1 MNTELHKISMHWS
14 PFRDVNTGTKNI
26 SYYIQQLNQ
35 TTLLFVLKEFKLN
48 EKKTVMFCKFS
59 IMLVLIS
66 IHDV

>member
-1 MNTELHKISMHWS
+1 MYTELHKISMHWS
-14 PFRDVNTGTKNI
+14 PFRDITGNTKNI